1 MDIDWMPT
9 DVRKLKE
16 YYALSQ
22 ALLDQVRKVPI
33 DSPAVLTGVETYV
46 DPATGDVLGT
56 AVVNKPV
63 FFAACIKIAER
74 LSEMMGEEAFTQWAT
89 KFRDA
94 TPQERAV
101 MLEQEEV

>member
-1 MDIDWMPT
+1 MNIDWMPT
-9 DVRKLKE
+9 DLRTLKE

-22 ALLDQVRKVPI
+22 ALLDQV
-33 DSPAVLTGVETYV
+33 
-46 DPATGDVLGT
+46 
-56 AVVNKPV
+56 
-63 FFAACIKIAER
+63 AER

>member
-1 MDIDWMPT
+1 MNIDWMPT
-9 DVRKLKE
+9 DLRTLKE

-22 ALLDQVRKVPI
+22 ALLDQVRKAPVG
-33 DSPAVLTGVETYV
+33 SEAGLTGVETYV
-46 DPATGDVLGT
+46 DPATGD
-56 AVVNKPV
+56 
-63 FFAACIKIAER
+63 
-74 LSEMMGEEAFTQWAT
+74 GEEAFTQWAT